1 MSPAQTPEIMN
12 GASVVL
18 ASQSEARA
26 RMLQAAGVRFDIE
39 PVRIDEQELRQGFVN
54 EGARGEEIAAA
65 LAEIKALRASGR
77 TERLVIAADQILSL
91 DKEIFAKPAS
101 LEEARVQ
108 LLKLRGQTHE
118 LASAVCVAKS
128 GSVIWRKLD
137 TAELKMRRFSDDF
150 LDWYLRRHGD
160 RVMTSVGGYQ
170 IEGEGLQLF
179 ESIKGDY
186 FTILG
191 LPLTDLLAFLRAHGM
206 LLS

>member
-1 MSPAQTPEIMN
+1 MNPAKEPEGMDD
-12 GASVVL
+12 ASVIL
-18 ASQSEARA
+18 ASQSEVRA
-26 RMLQAAGVRFDIE
+26 RMLRAAGVRFHIE
-39 PVRIDEQELRQGFVN
+39 PVKVDEEELRRGFVN
-54 EGARGEEIAAA
+54 EGARGHEIAEA
-65 LAEIKALRASGR
+65 LAEIKAIRASGR

-91 DKEIFAKPAS
+91 DRQIFGKPTS
-101 LEEARVQ
+101 LEEARSQ

-128 GSVIWRKLD
+128 GAVIWRKLD
-137 TAELKMRRFSDDF
+137 TAELRMRRFSDDF
-150 LDWYLRRHGD
+150 LDWYLLRHGD

-191 LPLTDLLAFLRAHGM
+191 LPLTDLLAFLRVHGM